1 MPSLKNGVKE
11 NEMKNTMTEL
21 ICSDHLRKGDEETDI
36 SVFSADHGQYAVKH
50 AWHHEYMESLMT
62 Y

>member
-1 MPSLKNGVKE
+1 
-11 NEMKNTMTEL
+11 MKNTMTEL
-21 ICSDHLRKGDEETDI
+21 ICSDHLRKGDEETGI

-50 AWHHEYMESLMT
+50 AWHHEYTESIMT